1 MLIVAGGAH
10 GEFRHV
16 EMTDLDR
23 ASRVQARQHGRGVVG
38 HKVSA
43 DF

>member
-1 MLIVAGGAH
+1 MLIVARGAH
-10 GEFRHV
+10 GELRHV

-23 ASRVQARQHGRGVVG
+23 ASRVQSRKHGRGVIG